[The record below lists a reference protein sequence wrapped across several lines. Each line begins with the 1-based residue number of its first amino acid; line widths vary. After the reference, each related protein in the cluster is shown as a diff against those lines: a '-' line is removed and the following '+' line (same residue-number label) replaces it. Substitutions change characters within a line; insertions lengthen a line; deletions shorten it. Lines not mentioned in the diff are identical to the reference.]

1 MAYNKF
7 TLSKVREAFQL
18 RIDDRNDLFS
28 SVEEV
33 KVSDFLAQTLERN
46 VFLALAIG
54 TEKVRSELIIAPILV
69 EIWSL
74 LNRQVSLFSGIEFNV
89 APEKGLNGKCDFIIS
104 RSPEQ
109 VLITA
114 PAVAIVEAKN
124 DNIKSGL
131 GRCIAEMIAA
141 KLFNEQEG
149 NNITTIYGAVT
160 TGDRWKFLK
169 LEDQTARIDLNEYH
183 LVTVGKILGI
193 LLSMV
198 R

>member
-89 APEKGLNGKCDFIIS
+89 APEKGLNGNCDFIIS

-169 LEDQTARIDLNEYH
+169 LEDQTAHIDLNEYH

>member
-7 TLSKVREAFQL
+7 TLSKVKEAFQL

-33 KVSDFLAQTLERN
+33 KVRDFLAQTLERN

-89 APEKGLNGKCDFIIS
+89 APEKGLNGNCDFIIS

-131 GRCIAEMIAA
+131 GQCIAEMIAA

-169 LEDQTARIDLNEYH
+169 LEDQTAHIDLNEYH
-183 LVTVGKILGI
+183 LVSVGKILGI

>member
-28 SVEEV
+28 SMGEV
-33 KVSDFLAQTLERN
+33 KVSDHLAQTLESN
-46 VFLALAIG
+46 VPLALAID
-54 TEKVRSELIIAPILV
+54 TEKARSELIVAPILV
-69 EIWSL
+69 EIWKL
-74 LNRQVSLFSGIEFNV
+74 LNRQISLFSGIEFNV
-89 APEKGLNGKCDFIIS
+89 DPEKGLNGKCDFIIS

-124 DNIKSGL
+124 DNIKRGL
-131 GRCIAEMIAA
+131 GQCIAEMIAA
-141 KLFNEQEG
+141 KLFNEREG
-149 NNITTIYGAVT
+149 NDMTPIYGAVT
-160 TGDRWKFLK
+160 TGSLWKFLK

-183 LVTVGKILGI
+183 LVSVGKILGI

>member
-33 KVSDFLAQTLERN
+33 KVRDFLAQTLERN

-89 APEKGLNGKCDFIIS
+89 APEKGLNGNCDFIIS

-114 PAVAIVEAKN
+114 PAVVIVEAKN

-131 GRCIAEMIAA
+131 GQCIAEMIAA

-183 LVTVGKILGI
+183 LVSVGKILGI

>member
-28 SVEEV
+28 SIEEV
-33 KVSDFLAQTLERN
+33 KVGDHLAQTLEGN
-46 VFLALAIG
+46 VPLALAID
-54 TEKVRSELIIAPILV
+54 TEKARSELIVAPILV
-69 EIWSL
+69 EIWKL
-74 LNRQVSLFSGIEFNV
+74 LNRQISLFSGIEFNV
-89 APEKGLNGKCDFIIS
+89 DPEKGLNGKCDFIIS

-169 LEDQTARIDLNEYH
+169 LEDQTAHIDLNEYH

>member
-18 RIDDRNDLFS
+18 RIDDRNNLFS

-89 APEKGLNGKCDFIIS
+89 APEKGLNGNCDFIIS

-114 PAVAIVEAKN
+114 PAVTIVEAKN

-131 GRCIAEMIAA
+131 GQCIAEMIAA

-169 LEDQTARIDLNEYH
+169 LEDQTVRIDLNEYH